1 MTPPTGF
8 QIAFLLLAAHFFPA
22 VGTIPIAR
30 MLGWTEST
38 QQIVSQSVAFAV
50 IAAAILGIGALRGQC
65 VSALR
70 RPVPAG
76 MRAEIIGVAIAKCAT
91 VMAVSGAV
99 VLWHFAMATPDELMH
114 YAKPEDAEATWD
126 SVFSPQGLV
135 RMVLLSWIIGPVIE
149 ELVFR
154 GFLYHAWE
162 RQWGWFPSLLL
173 TSACFGIAHPSHM
186 ASAFMGSVIYICI
199 MRRTGT
205 IVAPILLHVLFN
217 VLVSWPVLGEVS
229 SRIPHGTTTDLWSW
243 WPWLASVAFVSIALP
258 AYVWMARDGS
268 RAASAFAASSHS

>member
-1 MTPPTGF
+1 MKPATGL
-8 QIAFLLLAAHFFPA
+8 QIAFLVLAVEF
-22 VGTIPIAR
+22 
-30 MLGWTEST
+30 
-38 QQIVSQSVAFAV
+38 FAV
-50 IAAAILGIGALRGQC
+50 IAMRPVSRTFSWSVPLTELATQLLALAVAAAVLLGVGG
-65 VSALR
+65 LR
-70 RPVPAG
+70 RQCLAAMRRSIPGG
-76 MRAEIIGVAIAKCAT
+76 MKGELIVVAFAKCAT

-99 VLWHFAMATPDELMH
+99 VLWHFAMASPGELME
-114 YAKPEDAEATWD
+114 YAKPVDSVATWD

-205 IVAPILLHVLFN
+205 IVASILLHVLFN

>member
-1 MTPPTGF
+1 MKPATGL
-8 QIAFLLLAAHFFPA
+8 QIAFLALSVEFFATLA
-22 VGTIPIAR
+22 
-30 MLGWTEST
+30 MLPVSRANGWSDP
-38 QQIVSQSVAFAV
+38 QADVAAQSLAFAV
-50 IAAAILGIGALRGQC
+50 GAAVLFGIGTLRRQC
-65 VSALR
+65 LSALR
-70 RPVPAG
+70 RPVP
-76 MRAEIIGVAIAKCAT
+76 RAMKGELIAVAIAKCAT

-99 VLWHFAMATPDELMH
+99 VLWHFAMASPDELMQ
-114 YAKPEDAEATWD
+114 YAEPVDPVATWD
-126 SVFSPQGLV
+126 SVFSTQGLV

-173 TSACFGIAHPSHM
+173 TSACFGIAHPTHM

-243 WPWLASVAFVSIALP
+243 WPWLASFAFVTIALP
-258 AYVWMARDGS
+258 MYVWMARDGAH
-268 RAASAFAASSHS
+268 AASTFAPVRP

>member
-1 MTPPTGF
+1 MKPATGL
-8 QIAFLLLAAHFFPA
+8 QIAFLLLAANFFPA
-22 VGTIPIAR
+22 AGTPAIAR
-30 MLGWTEST
+30 VLGWTEST
-38 QQIVSQSVAFAV
+38 QQIVSQSIAFAV
-50 IAAAILGIGALRGQC
+50 IAAVIIGIGPLRRQC
-65 VSALR
+65 LSALR
-70 RPVPAG
+70 RPVPAN
-76 MRAEIIGVAIAKCAT
+76 MRGEIIGVAIAKCAT

-99 VLWHFAMATPDELMH
+99 VLWHFAMASPDELMQ
-114 YAKPEDAEATWD
+114 YAEPVDPVATWD

-173 TSACFGIAHPSHM
+173 TSACFGIAHPTHM

-243 WPWLASVAFVSIALP
+243 WPWLASFAFVTIALP
-258 AYVWMARDGS
+258 MYVWMARDGAH
-268 RAASAFAASSHS
+268 AASTFAPVRP

>member
-1 MTPPTGF
+1 MKPATGL
-8 QIAFLLLAAHFFPA
+8 QIAFLVLAVEF
-22 VGTIPIAR
+22 
-30 MLGWTEST
+30 
-38 QQIVSQSVAFAV
+38 FAV
-50 IAAAILGIGALRGQC
+50 IAMRPVSRTFSWSVPLTELATQLLALAVAAAVLLGVGG
-65 VSALR
+65 LR
-70 RPVPAG
+70 RQCLAAMRRPIPGG
-76 MRAEIIGVAIAKCAT
+76 MTGELIVVAFAKCAT

-99 VLWHFAMATPDELMH
+99 VLWHFAMASPEELME
-114 YAKPEDAEATWD
+114 YAKPVDSAATWD

-186 ASAFMGSVIYICI
+186 ASSFMGSVIYICI

>member
-1 MTPPTGF
+1 MKPATGL
-8 QIAFLLLAAHFFPA
+8 QIAFLVLAVEF
-22 VGTIPIAR
+22 
-30 MLGWTEST
+30 
-38 QQIVSQSVAFAV
+38 FAV
-50 IAAAILGIGALRGQC
+50 IAMRPVSRTFSWSVPLTELATQLLALAVAAAVLLGVGG
-65 VSALR
+65 LR
-70 RPVPAG
+70 RQCLAAMRRPIPGG
-76 MRAEIIGVAIAKCAT
+76 MTGELIVVAFAKCAT

-99 VLWHFAMATPDELMH
+99 VLWHFAMASPEELME
-114 YAKPEDAEATWD
+114 YAKPVDSAATWD

-268 RAASAFAASSHS
+268 RAASAFAVSSHS

>member
-1 MTPPTGF
+1 MTPPTGL

-30 MLGWTEST
+30 TLGWTEST

-50 IAAAILGIGALRGQC
+50 IAAAILGIGALRRQC

-99 VLWHFAMATPDELMH
+99 VLWHFAMATPDELMQ
-114 YAKPEDAEATWD
+114 YAKPVDSAATWD
-126 SVFSPQGLV
+126 FVFSPQGLV
-135 RMVLLSWIIGPVIE
+135 RIVLLSWIIGPVIE

-162 RQWGWFPSLLL
+162 RQWGWLPSLLL
-173 TSACFGIAHPSHM
+173 TSACFGIAHPTNM
-186 ASAFMGSVIYICI
+186 ASAFMGSVIYISI

-217 VLVSWPVLGEVS
+217 VLVSWPVLGELS
-229 SRIPHGTTTDLWSW
+229 TRIPHGMTTDLWSW

-268 RAASAFAASSHS
+268 RAASAFTASSHS